1 MQTLCPSSLASQGT
15 ERLLRS
21 ARDLIG
27 MPPRD
32 SPRSRCHHHGV
43 LQVVKGA
50 DVVQVIER
58 TKTDRFDK
66 PVEDIKI
73 INIETRTS
81 VE

>member
-1 MQTLCPSSLASQGT
+1 MPFEVFLDNNVESQPYT
-15 ERLLRS
+15 TT
-21 ARDLIG
+21 G
-27 MPPRD
+27 M
-32 SPRSRCHHHGV
+32 

-58 TKTDRFDK
+58 AKTDRFDK

>member
-1 MQTLCPSSLASQGT
+1 M
-15 ERLLRS
+15 
-21 ARDLIG
+21 
-27 MPPRD
+27 
-32 SPRSRCHHHGV
+32 

-58 TKTDRFDK
+58 AKTDRFDK